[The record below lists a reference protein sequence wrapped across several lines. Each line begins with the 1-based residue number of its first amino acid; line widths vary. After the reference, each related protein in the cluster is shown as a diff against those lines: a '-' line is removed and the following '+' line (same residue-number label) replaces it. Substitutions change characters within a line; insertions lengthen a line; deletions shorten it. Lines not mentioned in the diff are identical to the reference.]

1 MLSVYALESLSLPCG
16 LYIALVDISFD
27 ISHLLGVVT
36 DVGGIDSK
44 RQSSL
49 LFRHLNKD
57 IGLLVRQMLQTLG
70 MSLGFKRGA
79 IMVDACI
86 SDFYEASLEQLSSG
100 GEIHV
105 EFLHQWIGSIVV
117 AEEVR

>member
-1 MLSVYALESLSLPCG
+1 M
-16 LYIALVDISFD
+16 DISFD
-27 ISHLLGVVT
+27 FSHLQGAVT
-36 DVGGIDSK
+36 DVEIINSK

-49 LFRHLNKD
+49 HFRHLNKD
-57 IGLLVRQMLQTLG
+57 IGLLVRKMLQTLG
-70 MSLGFKRGA
+70 MSLGFKHGA

-86 SDFYEASLEQLSSG
+86 SDFYEATLGQLSSG

-117 AEEVR
+117 AKEVR